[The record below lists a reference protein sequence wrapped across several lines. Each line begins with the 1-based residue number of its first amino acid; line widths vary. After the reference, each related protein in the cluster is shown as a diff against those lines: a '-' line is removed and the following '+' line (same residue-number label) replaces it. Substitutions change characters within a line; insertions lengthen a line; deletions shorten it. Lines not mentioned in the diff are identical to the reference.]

1 MTITQVEQQYLNHYA
16 KMMKKVAKKGLTTAR
31 SKVLAYY
38 LQTAALLNKLADV
51 KHDDHPR
58 EGFVMRDLYAVEAL
72 KFTEVKK

>member
-16 KMMKKVAKKGLTTAR
+16 KTLKKGLTTVR
-31 SKVLAYY
+31 SKALAYY
-38 LQTAALLNKLADV
+38 LQTAALLNKLADA
-51 KHDDHPR
+51 KHNDPPR